1 MKGSPDREQAPG
13 DKVILPCQ
21 LTQLLLRDRVHQ
33 SYRDPNLGG
42 DVEEPRPRASHQ
54 QHGEHGALDVKNK
67 LILISLVV
75 AGACVASVCAFLY
88 FEAAI
93 AFFDRINMSWF
104 GVKAATGG
112 AFRVYAVAV
121 VAGSISGA
129 YLAIAFGARIARHPD
144 RTGDAGAILASFV
157 VAALIVAFAVVTAGD
172 AAGSAIDYFGWPFLV
187 ALFGYVGLVVWLK
200 HITAGTSEPGGMSR

>member
-1 MKGSPDREQAPG
+1 MRTRLGDQLRFSCLRPPSASATVNSRRLSMSPRF
-13 DKVILPCQ
+13 KRCV
-21 LTQLLLRDRVHQ
+21 
-33 SYRDPNLGG
+33 
-42 DVEEPRPRASHQ
+42 SH
-54 QHGEHGALDVKNK
+54 VKNK

-144 RTGDAGAILASFV
+144 RTVDAGAILASFV